1 MCFVI
6 FHNGNN
12 KPFLM
17 LYHVSAC
24 FIYDLQE
31 KVDNDAYANP
41 NISAFFK

>member
-6 FHNGNN
+6 FDNGIN

-31 KVDNDAYANP
+31 TVDKGAYANP